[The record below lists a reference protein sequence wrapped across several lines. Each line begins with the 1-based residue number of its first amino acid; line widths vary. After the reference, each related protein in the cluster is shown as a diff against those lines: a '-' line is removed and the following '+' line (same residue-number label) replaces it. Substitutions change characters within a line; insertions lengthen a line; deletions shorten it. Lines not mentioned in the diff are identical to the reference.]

1 MWKNIIGQKA
11 AIDKLRSMFKGN
23 KLAHAYIFY
32 GNTGVGKDA
41 AAIELAKLVNCLNP
55 INGDE
60 ACDKCENCK
69 KISGF
74 RSEYFNFVCAL
85 PAGKSDQSDNDTVEN
100 LSPGDFDLY
109 IEQIKMKAEDP
120 YYHVNIAGANNI
132 RINSIRDIISKI
144 YLSTSRNFKKVFVI
158 SEAEKM
164 KQEASN
170 ALLKILEEPPRN
182 SLLILT
188 TSKINSLPPT
198 VVGRCQA
205 IHFLPIEKDDIIKK
219 VNSDIEQGNSSIPDA
234 EEDEVEL
241 AARLSGG
248 SYTRTI
254 EYLEMGIKEVRE
266 QAVSFLIS
274 TLRNDHTELISIIRS
289 IASKNN
295 KDKTRYFLF
304 FLNSWFSDI
313 LKVKYTN
320 NVNQVANIDLQER
333 LIKFNKNYSESDV
346 YNIILS
352 LEEAE
357 KLIGQN
363 VQLQLILVN
372 LSFKL
377 KNYLH

>member
-1 MWKNIIGQKA
+1 MWNNIIGQDA
-11 AIDKLRSMFKGN
+11 AIDKLRSMFKSN
-23 KLAHAYIFY
+23 KLSHAYIFY

-55 INGDE
+55 VNGDE
-60 ACDKCENCK
+60 PCDKCENCK
-69 KISGF
+69 KISQF
-74 RSEYFNFVCAL
+74 KSEYFHFVCAL
-85 PAGKSDQSDNDTVEN
+85 PAGRSDQSDNDTVEN
-100 LSPGDFDLY
+100 LSSSDFDLY
-109 IEQIKMKAEDP
+109 LEQIEMKALDP
-120 YYHVNIAGANNI
+120 YYHLNLPAANNI

-144 YLSTSRNFKKVFVI
+144 YLSTSRNYKKVFII

-164 KQEASN
+164 KQEAAN
-170 ALLKILEEPPRN
+170 ALLKILEEPPKN

-198 VVGRCQA
+198 VVGRCQS
-205 IHFLPIEKDDIIKK
+205 IHFLPLNKNDIINKINDDCAK
-219 VNSDIEQGNSSIPDA
+219 DRTNVPDA
-234 EEDEVEL
+234 PKKEIEL

-248 SYTRTI
+248 SYTRTV
-254 EYLEMGIKEVRE
+254 EFLNMGIKEIRE
-266 QAVSFLIS
+266 QAISFLIS
-274 TLRNDHTELISIIRS
+274 TLRNDFTELVSIIRS
-289 IASKNN
+289 ITGKNN
-295 KDKTRYFLF
+295 KDKTKYFLF
-304 FLNSWFSDI
+304 FLNAWFDDI
-313 LKVKYTN
+313 IKVKYIN
-320 NVNQVANIDLQER
+320 DADKIANIDLHER
-333 LIKFNKNYSESDV
+333 LVKFDKNYSSSDI